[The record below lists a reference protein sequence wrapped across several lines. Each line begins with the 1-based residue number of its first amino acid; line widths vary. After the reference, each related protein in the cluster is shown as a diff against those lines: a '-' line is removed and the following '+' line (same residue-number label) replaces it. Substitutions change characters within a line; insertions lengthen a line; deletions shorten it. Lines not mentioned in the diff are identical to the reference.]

1 MKNFDSEGHV
11 ECMQTEE
18 EEEIAHSRPLDCLT
32 QVFLPHLALEEM
44 LQRAAGLP
52 AVVEST
58 QLGTVGGTD
67 QF

>member
-1 MKNFDSEGHV
+1 
-11 ECMQTEE
+11 MQTEE

>member
-11 ECMQTEE
+11 EYTQTEE
-18 EEEIAHSRPLDCLT
+18 EAKTAHSRPLDCLT
-32 QVFLPHLALEEM
+32 QVLLPLLALEET
-44 LQRAAGLP
+44 LQWAAGLP
-52 AVVEST
+52 AVIEST